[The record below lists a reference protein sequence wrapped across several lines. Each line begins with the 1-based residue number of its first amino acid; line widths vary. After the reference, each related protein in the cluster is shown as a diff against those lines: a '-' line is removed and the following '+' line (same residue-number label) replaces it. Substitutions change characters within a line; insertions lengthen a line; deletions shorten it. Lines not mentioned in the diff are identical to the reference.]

1 MQFCPGRKLTLTLVD
16 FNSHSMKKTLI
27 LSIMVLA
34 CLMAKA
40 QENSSR
46 GYRGYADL
54 GYTIGVGYYDLN
66 SFEIS
71 TTHGYQ
77 LSSYFFIGAGVGF
90 HFMQEY
96 KTPDMNIPMDIR
108 DSKVSIPF
116 YVDFRGTFGKRRVAP
131 FVDLKLGYFVTNGD
145 AFYSHISAGVRI
157 RTVEKQAVTIG
168 IGGSYES
175 LRFETFDQFV
185 SPGLNM
191 DYSRTPQNY
200 YLDGVAIMVGYEF

>member
-1 MQFCPGRKLTLTLVD
+1 
-16 FNSHSMKKTLI
+16 
-27 LSIMVLA
+27 MVLA

-200 YLDGVAIMVGYEF
+200 YLDGVAIKVGYEF

>member
-1 MQFCPGRKLTLTLVD
+1 
-16 FNSHSMKKTLI
+16 MKKTLI
-27 LSIMVLA
+27 LSVLVLA
-34 CLMAKA
+34 CFVAKA

-46 GYRGYADL
+46 GYCGYADL

-96 KTPDMNIPMDIR
+96 KTPDMNIPTDIR
-108 DSKVSIPF
+108 ESKVSIPF
-116 YVDFRGTFGKRRVAP
+116 YVDFRGTFGKKRIAP

-145 AFYSHISAGVRI
+145 AFYSHISAGIRI
-157 RTVEKQAVTIG
+157 RTIEKQAVTIG
-168 IGGSYES
+168 IGASYES
-175 LRFETFDQFV
+175 LRFATFERFV

-191 DYSRTPQNY
+191 DYSRSSQNY
-200 YLDGVAIMVGYEF
+200 YFDGVAIKVGYKF

>member
-1 MQFCPGRKLTLTLVD
+1 MQFCPGKKLTLTLVD

-71 TTHGYQ
+71 TTHE
-77 LSSYFFIGAGVGF
+77 L
-90 HFMQEY
+90 
-96 KTPDMNIPMDIR
+96 
-108 DSKVSIPF
+108 
-116 YVDFRGTFGKRRVAP
+116 
-131 FVDLKLGYFVTNGD
+131 
-145 AFYSHISAGVRI
+145 
-157 RTVEKQAVTIG
+157 
-168 IGGSYES
+168 
-175 LRFETFDQFV
+175 
-185 SPGLNM
+185 
-191 DYSRTPQNY
+191 
-200 YLDGVAIMVGYEF
+200 